1 MKASKSRSSSKG
13 AVSLDFLEQKLLET
27 RVEQKLIN
35 TITFVLEGVW
45 VDHKKVLEYVRNF
58 GPKALKLVSTKPRD
72 YYDDCPA
79 VMYRKTTEGLQVS
92 TSALNEKYTIKLHDK
107 EIGLVQEIDRRKKA
121 AKSRKRKLDAE
132 ARIKHEAARK
142 RGKTEEITG
151 EHVKSLVLGQCCSIY
166 SDSEFV
172 NEIGVLNKTVKVKL
186 DMSTLR
192 SECIEMVFP
201 IRCWVNAEEM
211 SLEPEEVQKYCTMDI
226 SEDES
231 DQEEVI
237 TLSDKS
243 EWESCVTFNICRLY
257 RRKKA
262 KAAYEI
268 GSFHP
273 GVPLRY
279 SKKESGG
286 GWFKILKPLNGWIQY
301 SELLPNELTE
311 EELKKIE
318 ELKKSKEAA
327 IDLTDESKSVS
338 KDEKEET
345 VKPEGKAVASE
356 DKKVEGEKEN
366 TQEENAITK
375 VKGQSDKSEDLVNGS
390 EIMAS
395 ADGSSGSKNPL
406 DVDNEVK
413 EIEESGKTITK
424 KKVSKDKVAKEETDT
439 IASSQE
445 LDTSTESTN
454 ETKTKKNVTEKQSKS
469 SVGTT
474 MSGSITI
481 ESDIEIVFTD
491 DDWSDLENTE
501 EETLSGNWCCGQQG
515 GCFTLQQKANGILD
529 GYLEKKETCSI
540 DGKVDGEN
548 VQFNQN
554 WQRGSV
560 HGLGVVTKVK
570 GTHCDGMRTM
580 KVQFVFTNKKG
591 KKISGKNV
599 MFKEPSCNIS
609 GVWYSEDHT
618 LGSFT
623 IKMSE
628 RGTITGFVDNQ
639 TSCKISGRISA
650 HHIKF
655 KQLWQAKPI
664 KGSNIEDEHLVTSV
678 EGFVNKT
685 ATKMSLNYSHPM
697 PDGTVVT
704 GKTVLRKRTVR
715 ALAGLWVS
723 GDQGGRFIFKEGKGQ
738 NFDGYLESD
747 DTCRIENG
755 VVDAFTVTFRQ
766 VWLSGSAHKG
776 AVATVKG
783 KADVAFTKLALSYC
797 CTKQGGKEI
806 KGKSVLNKL
815 EAGDKVVLNNTCF
828 TGTHCAFPA
837 NVFRQFEG
845 FKLFSHHSGENRFPI
860 YTRTQKIIILG
871 EADFSFTLAMMRA
884 FKRSFSTIVGTSYML
899 KWGLGKPPPSWN
911 SNPRKRQFL
920 NESVRKL
927 DPTLDEIIERGGYCR
942 FGVDARNL
950 ETTLFGDKHV
960 GKWCGDIPKSKFDR
974 IVFPFPRASLT
985 RFDRVADTD
994 LIRGT
999 FRSAQKM
1006 LVPNGELHLILHT
1019 SRQGVAQFD
1028 LWSIRALAET
1038 EDLVWRAAIPFD
1050 PGKMPAYN
1058 PKDVTGKPWRPYEP
1072 RIHVF
1077 TSRFSA
1083 WVPKARA
1090 WRH

>member
-345 VKPEGKAVASE
+345 VKPDGKAVASE
-356 DKKVEGEKEN
+356 DKKVEGEKAN
-366 TQEENAITK
+366 SEEEVTK

-390 EIMAS
+390 EIMVS
-395 ADGSSGSKNPL
+395 ADGSSGSENPL

-413 EIEESGKTITK
+413 DVEESGKTKTK
-424 KKVSKDKVAKEETDT
+424 KKVSKNKVAMEETDT

-445 LDTSTESTN
+445 LDTSTESTSD
-454 ETKTKKNVTEKQSKS
+454 KRKKNVPEKQSKS

-474 MSGSITI
+474 ASGSIKI
-481 ESDIEIVFTD
+481 DSDVEIVFTD
-491 DDWSDLENTE
+491 DDWSDVENTE

>member
-1 MKASKSRSSSKG
+1 MES
-13 AVSLDFLEQKLLET
+13 
-27 RVEQKLIN
+27 
-35 TITFVLEGVW
+35 EG
-45 VDHKKVLEYVRNF
+45 
-58 GPKALKLVSTKPRD
+58 
-72 YYDDCPA
+72 
-79 VMYRKTTEGLQVS
+79 
-92 TSALNEKYTIKLHDK
+92 
-107 EIGLVQEIDRRKKA
+107 
-121 AKSRKRKLDAE
+121 
-132 ARIKHEAARK
+132 
-142 RGKTEEITG
+142 
-151 EHVKSLVLGQCCSIY
+151 
-166 SDSEFV
+166 
-172 NEIGVLNKTVKVKL
+172 
-186 DMSTLR
+186 
-192 SECIEMVFP
+192 
-201 IRCWVNAEEM
+201 
-211 SLEPEEVQKYCTMDI
+211 
-226 SEDES
+226 
-231 DQEEVI
+231 
-237 TLSDKS
+237 
-243 EWESCVTFNICRLY
+243 
-257 RRKKA
+257 
-262 KAAYEI
+262 
-268 GSFHP
+268 
-273 GVPLRY
+273 
-279 SKKESGG
+279 
-286 GWFKILKPLNGWIQY
+286 
-301 SELLPNELTE
+301 
-311 EELKKIE
+311 
-318 ELKKSKEAA
+318 
-327 IDLTDESKSVS
+327 
-338 KDEKEET
+338 
-345 VKPEGKAVASE
+345 
-356 DKKVEGEKEN
+356 
-366 TQEENAITK
+366 
-375 VKGQSDKSEDLVNGS
+375 
-390 EIMAS
+390 
-395 ADGSSGSKNPL
+395 GSSGSEKPL
-406 DVDNEVK
+406 DVDDEVM
-413 EIEESGKTITK
+413 EVEESVKTKTK
-424 KKVSKDKVAKEETDT
+424 EDISKNKTTKGETDA

-445 LDTSTESTN
+445 LDTSTESN
-454 ETKTKKNVTEKQSKS
+454 SNDAKKKKNVSEKPSKS

-474 MSGSITI
+474 VSGSITI
-481 ESDIEIVFTD
+481 DSDSEIVFTD
-491 DDWSDLENTE
+491 DDWSDVENKE

-515 GCFTLQQKANGILD
+515 GCFTLEQKADGILD

-554 WQRGSV
+554 WQKGSV

-599 MFKEPSCNIS
+599 MFKEPGCNIS

-628 RGTITGFVDNQ
+628 RGTISGFVDNQ

-650 HHIKF
+650 RFIKF

-664 KGSNIEDEHLVTSV
+664 KGSDIEEEHLVTSV

-747 DTCRIENG
+747 DTCRIQNG
-755 VVDAFTVTFRQ
+755 VVDAFTVTFQQ

-776 AVATVKG
+776 AVAKVTG
-783 KADVAFTKLALSYC
+783 KADDAFTKLAMSYC
-797 CTKQGGKEI
+797 CTKEGGKEI

-828 TGTHCAFPA
+828 TGTHCAFPP

-860 YTRTQKIIILG
+860 YTRTQKIVILG

-927 DPTLDEIIERGGYCR
+927 DPTLDEIIERGGHCR

-950 ETTLFGDKHV
+950 ESTLFGDKHV

-1028 LWSIRALAET
+1028 LWSIRSLAET